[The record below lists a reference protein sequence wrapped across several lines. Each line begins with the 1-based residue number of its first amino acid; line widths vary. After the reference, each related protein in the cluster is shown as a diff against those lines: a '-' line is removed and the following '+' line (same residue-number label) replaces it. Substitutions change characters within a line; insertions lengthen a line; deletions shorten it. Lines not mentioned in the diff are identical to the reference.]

1 VSGYLL
7 TFRKAIWLH
16 LLNSSIVR
24 NYKTSCPRATTLHS
38 YISEYTEFEATEFV
52 FLKEKRANKNT
63 ENRKPRGK
71 RQKERQLKLCL
82 FLPFMFCFVFLFLDS
97 VFYFSLALL
106 VYLFISWFLSW
117 HFFSLLQVFYFFLL
131 ASLLFIFLSMFLF
144 GRLPFVPI
152 SFCKPFKIPKKAIGS
167 KFPRMLSQNTQAV
180 LFYDWNRLGC
190 FLFAKILTTEMSS

>member
-71 RQKERQLKLCL
+71 RQKERQLKLSLFFAVHVLFRLSFPWFCVLFFACLTCL
-82 FLPFMFCFVFLFLDS
+82 FIYILVSFVAFFFITASFL
-97 VFYFSLALL
+97 
-106 VYLFISWFLSW
+106 
-117 HFFSLLQVFYFFLL
+117 FFSLSVFTFYIFKYVLVRSSSFCTYFLL
-131 ASLLFIFLSMFLF
+131 
-144 GRLPFVPI
+144 
-152 SFCKPFKIPKKAIGS
+152 
-167 KFPRMLSQNTQAV
+167 
-180 LFYDWNRLGC
+180 
-190 FLFAKILTTEMSS
+190 